1 MSALL
6 RVAWPQLDVAPP
18 DQRWLSGG
26 VRRRA
31 AHQRPA
37 DSSGAWGSHG
47 RSQPPPPG
55 AVRCFRARASPC
67 SPHTRGRQA
76 QRQRAGACLLPSA
89 LRCRLDSQPF
99 RLPSGSPAWDPREG
113 SLKHRL
119 GHPRAFDFEVWWGLG
134 MCISAGS
141 RVVPQIWDPR

>member
-1 MSALL
+1 MAAAGRSPSRSKMAI
-6 RVAWPQLDVAPP
+6 RRGATESRTPAPSG
-18 DQRWLSGG
+18 QRWGAGLPWALTATSAGSCSLFQSSGLSLLSP
-26 VRRRA
+26 
-31 AHQRPA
+31 HQRPPGPEA
-37 DSSGAWGSHG
+37 ASG
-47 RSQPPPPG
+47 R
-55 AVRCFRARASPC
+55 R
-67 SPHTRGRQA
+67 
-76 QRQRAGACLLPSA
+76 LLPSA
-89 LRCRLDSQPF
+89 LRCGLDSQPF